1 MMPVRLSS
9 LCFWM
14 VTLPRLAVPVM
25 LMLFGL
31 VLVLVLVLLSTAL
44 VRDMVMMRMEII
56 TIGRC
61 DRSLAGCLVSFLFS
75 CLCLV
80 WFFWLMC
87 LVSRVGW
94 LVCVRRLLLLIPP
107 PRGWCWGWLDCLVG
121 CYWLVTGCSFYD
133 TS

>member
-1 MMPVRLSS
+1 MVRVVRLRFLSMDSRVGWLVNCLAS
-9 LCFWM
+9 L
-14 VTLPRLAVPVM
+14 
-25 LMLFGL
+25 
-31 VLVLVLVLLSTAL
+31 
-44 VRDMVMMRMEII
+44 
-56 TIGRC
+56 
-61 DRSLAGCLVSFLFS
+61 LFS

-80 WFFWLMC
+80 WLAWFFWLMC

-133 TS
+133 TSWLLRLLYMKHLLGC